1 MGQSEF
7 SFRDNGLFQRE
18 DWLLTYDSE
27 RRLGNIRHGKTSQ
40 DSDSILEFRYEKV
53 GYGWES
59 VSSEAMGYE

>member
-27 RRLGNIRHGKTSQ
+27 RRLGNIRHGKHLKIVIQ
-40 DSDSILEFRYEKV
+40 YWNSDMRRWGMDGKV
-53 GYGWES
+53 
-59 VSSEAMGYE
+59 